1 MDWWGERWSAV
12 AGIKFVVLFVALGFL
27 FGETP
32 TDAGAQELAAFYED
46 QGAVRLSLQFFF
58 VGIGAAAFLWFAAT
72 LRSVLGRAEGDP
84 ERLSSLA
91 FAGGVATAVLVLVA
105 GSAFIAP
112 ASVVV
117 FGEERAL
124 DPVLDEV
131 VGSAGF
137 IALNFALI
145 ASAVMFTATGLVAL
159 RTRLLPAW
167 YAWTGFVVSLALVL
181 NILFFWGFFAWL
193 AWVLVTSILLL
204 MRPATP
210 SRRTRTTTR
219 RARPAT
225 ATARKR

>member
-1 MDWWGERWSAV
+1 MDWLGERWSAV

-32 TDAGAQELAAFYED
+32 QDAGAQELADFYED
-46 QGAVRLSLQFFF
+46 QGAVRMTLQFFF

-72 LRSVLGRAEGDP
+72 LRAVLGRAEGEP
-84 ERLSSLA
+84 ARLSSVA

-105 GSAFIAP
+105 GSAFIGP
-112 ASVVV
+112 GSVVV

-131 VGSAGF
+131 VGSVGF
-137 IALNFALI
+137 IALSFALI
-145 ASAVMFTATGLVAL
+145 ASAVMFTAVGLVAL
-159 RTRLLPAW
+159 RTRVLPAW

-181 NILFFWGFFAWL
+181 NILYFWGFFAWL

-204 MRPATP
+204 MRPAPTT
-210 SRRTRTTTR
+210 RRARTTTR
-219 RARPAT
+219 RARPKT
-225 ATARKR
+225 AAARKR

>member
-27 FGETP
+27 FGEAP
-32 TDAGAQELAAFYED
+32 ENPDAQQLAAFYED
-46 QGAVRLSLQFFF
+46 QGGVRIALQFFF
-58 VGIGAAAFLWFAAT
+58 VGIGIAAFLWFAAT
-72 LRSVLGRAEGDP
+72 LRAVLARAEGDP

-91 FAGGVATAVLVLVA
+91 FGGGVATAVLVLVA

-124 DPVLDEV
+124 DPVLEEV
-131 VGSAGF
+131 VVSVGY

-145 ASAVMFTATGLVAL
+145 ASAVTFTATGLLAL
-159 RTRLLPAW
+159 RTRVLPAW

-181 NILFFWGFFAWL
+181 NILYFVGFFAWL

-210 SRRTRTTTR
+210 SRRTRTATR

-225 ATARKR
+225 AAARKR